1 MPSPRRIS
9 YKYRSG
15 AAALRSLSDGSAYFA
30 APHELNDALEA
41 QFEPASS
48 TQFVATLAST
58 LTELAQHRGE
68 ALAFVP
74 EESFA
79 EEFAQ
84 HFNGEETQFKTA
96 CQQLGLFSSARRPNS
111 QPMWAYYCG
120 DSKGVCFE
128 LEWPD
133 DLLAEYQLMPTEIH
147 YSSEPRI
154 HNRADD
160 LRDAL
165 LALSKQHPDW
175 SVDDLERYSYT
186 AAFNQQWIARSM
198 GRAVSVKHNDWQ
210 HEAELR
216 MVAPRAGVLPI
227 LPRILKRIYYTRTDF
242 PEWRPIIMLAHQL
255 YPEVE
260 LAEVRF
266 SHTAPLT
273 SAVPMAKKLVPIQSI
288 NTSDLSKVLA
298 PIQN

>member
-1 MPSPRRIS
+1 MQTPKRIS
-9 YKYRSG
+9 YKYRSA
-15 AAALRSLSDGSAYFA
+15 AAALRSLSDGSVYFA

-48 TQFVATLAST
+48 TEFVATLVAT

-68 ALAFVP
+68 ALAFAP
-74 EESFA
+74 DEAFA
-79 EEFAQ
+79 DEFAQ
-84 HFNGEETQFKTA
+84 HFTNEEIHFKSA
-96 CQQLGLFSSARRPNS
+96 CQQLGLFSSARRPDS
-111 QPMWAYYCG
+111 QSMWAYYCN
-120 DSKGVCFE
+120 DSRGVCFE

-133 DLLAEYQLMPTEIH
+133 EVLAEHQLMPTEIH

-186 AAFNQQWIARSM
+186 ESFHQQWIARSM
-198 GRAVSVKHNDWQ
+198 GRAVSVKHKDWQ
-210 HEAELR
+210 HEGELR
-216 MVAPRAGVLPI
+216 MIAPRVGALPVLQK
-227 LPRILKRIYYTRTDF
+227 ILKRIYYTRTDF
-242 PEWRPIIMLAHQL
+242 PEWSPIIMLAHQR

-266 SHTAPLT
+266 SHNAPLT
-273 SAVPMAKKLVPIQSI
+273 RAVPIKKKLVPVQDIDPSQASEI
-288 NTSDLSKVLA
+288 
-298 PIQN
+298 